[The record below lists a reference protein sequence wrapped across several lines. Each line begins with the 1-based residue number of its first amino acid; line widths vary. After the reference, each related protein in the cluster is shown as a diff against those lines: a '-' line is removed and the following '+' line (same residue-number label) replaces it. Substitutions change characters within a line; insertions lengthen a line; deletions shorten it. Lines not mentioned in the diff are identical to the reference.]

1 MNAIERRLQNLES
14 RIHPEPMEI
23 EVQTADGSL
32 IETTVSELEQ
42 LPGAHF
48 VRVISGGN
56 LHDLDR
62 LLAAMREAAEA
73 EGGSFNGNQT
83 ALD

>member
-1 MNAIERRLQNLES
+1 MNEIDRRLQKLES

-48 VRVISGGN
+48 VRVLAGGN
-56 LHDLDR
+56 LHDLDK
-62 LLAAMREAAEA
+62 LLEMMRQAAEQ
-73 EGGSFNGNQT
+73 EGGAFNGNQT